1 MTVAGDKARAYAQ
14 ENGDRFVEELL
25 EMLRIPSV
33 GADPAFA
40 ADTRRNAEWLAAHLA
55 SLGLDNACVME
66 TAGHPV
72 VYAEWLGAGPDKRTV
87 LVYGH
92 YDVVPAKME
101 DGWDTDPFDPVIK
114 DGKIFGRGTTDDK
127 GQLFIHAKALESFL
141 KTSGAAPVN
150 VKILLEGEEEVSSP
164 NLVPWIQQHKD
175 LINAD
180 VCVISDSSMRV
191 IEEPAITHSLRGMT
205 YIEVEVQGPRED
217 LHSGFW
223 GGATHNPALALVE
236 ILGKL
241 YNDDGTIAVPGF
253 YDDVVPLT
261 EAERAMLAKISLTD
275 EQFMAATG
283 VPAVWGDKNYTI
295 RERVSAR
302 PTLDINGLWSGYSGP
317 GPKTIIPVR
326 AGAKIS
332 SRLVGNQD
340 PHKIFELLKK
350 AIEDASP
357 PTVKVGL
364 LAHVDTAP
372 QFAGTG
378 RPPDRP
384 SQLRR
389 RRHRAAR
396 RPRHD
401 PFAQGA
407 AVSRPESGRR
417 HRDRLRQDAAGRGRQ
432 GGRRHHHGGRTPSAR
447 KPGHPPRPD
456 PHRLHLRRGNRTR
469 RARRPAA
476 RPGADV
482 AYTLDG
488 AARGEIVYET
498 FSADAA
504 KIRIKG
510 VSIHPGWAKDK
521 LVNATH
527 LAAKIVGMLPQATL
541 TPETTSGR
549 QGFLHVSACMVRPR
563 R

>member
-1 MTVAGDKARAYAQ
+1 MTEMIQGAIEYAR
-14 ENGDRFVEELL
+14 EHGDRFVDELL

-33 GADPAFA
+33 GADPAYA
-40 ADTRRNAEWLAAHLA
+40 ADTRRNAEWLANHLA
-55 SLGLDNACVME
+55 ALGLDNACVME

-72 VYAEWLGAGPDKRTV
+72 VYAEWMGAGPDRRTV

-92 YDVVPAKME
+92 YDVVPATME
-101 DGWDTDPFDPVIK
+101 DGWDSDPFEPVIK

-127 GQLFIHAKALESFL
+127 GQLFIHVKALESFL

-164 NLVPWIQQHKD
+164 NLVPWIQEHKD
-175 LINAD
+175 LIKAD

-236 ILGKL
+236 ILKSL

-261 EAERAMLAKISLTD
+261 GAERAMLAKIPLTD

-283 VPAVWGDKNYTI
+283 VPAVWGDANYTI

-340 PHKIFELLKK
+340 PNKIFELLKK
-350 AIEDASP
+350 AIEDATP
-357 PTVKVGL
+357 PTVTVDVRLLTTGKAALIPFDLPEMQAASRAYERGWGYAPVFTRGGGSIPIVAELADLLKIPVVMMGYGL
-364 LAHVDTAP
+364 DTDGLHSP
-372 QFAGTG
+372 NEHYRISMFK
-378 RPPDRP
+378 
-384 SQLRR
+384 
-389 RRHRAAR
+389 
-396 RPRHD
+396 
-401 PFAQGA
+401 QGIETA
-407 AVSRPESGRR
+407 
-417 HRDRLRQDAAGRGRQ
+417 
-432 GGRRHHHGGRTPSAR
+432 
-447 KPGHPPRPD
+447 
-456 PHRLHLRRGNRTR
+456 
-469 RARRPAA
+469 
-476 RPGADV
+476 
-482 AYTLDG
+482 
-488 AARGEIVYET
+488 IVYLDE
-498 FSADAA
+498 
-504 KIRIKG
+504 
-510 VSIHPGWAKDK
+510 
-521 LVNATH
+521 
-527 LAAKIVGMLPQATL
+527 LAEL
-541 TPETTSGR
+541 
-549 QGFLHVSACMVRPR
+549 
-563 R
+563 